1 MVEKQIEETK
11 RKELVHIKH
20 IWVFIC
26 PIFVQL
32 LYNFLLTCS
41 LGLCDVYSRYYSDG
55 INYILVSNEKSTKFV
70 LGVPNLKFYKSNWQL
85 PFYVVR
91 YFICFLSNKAVAL
104 SLLLEQRQGLLL
116 IHSKRTG
123 GAGESYFLMQS
134 WFMSHPHYSSSCS
147 CAFIGPATMNK
158 WPSAVLCCH
167 HSGKPP
173 RLAPYRYNIYRSTL

>member
-123 GAGESYFLMQS
+123 GGRILLFNAIMIYEPSSLFIFLFLCIHWSRNNEQMAE
-134 WFMSHPHYSSSCS
+134 WLPPSSS
-147 CAFIGPATMNK
+147 
-158 WPSAVLCCH
+158 
-167 HSGKPP
+167 PP
-173 RLAPYRYNIYRSTL
+173 RGASIAPLRAGL